1 MIVVHAVTEAI
12 VPVLE
17 GAAGERVVVTYTP
30 ASVRGFAVAWWRPD
44 APDRFVAV
52 RRALSADRPHLDP
65 RDREDVLA
73 G

>member
-1 MIVVHAVTEAI
+1 MIVVHAACEAI
-12 VPVLE
+12 LQALE
-17 GAAGERVVVTYTP
+17 DAAGERVVVTYTP

-52 RRALSADRPHLDP
+52 RRELQPDRPHIDP
-65 RDREDVLA
+65 RDREEALA